1 MRWAGSATSSIDKY
15 IHLRGAVLI
24 STRTRSAVIAVQ
36 LRRRVLVVRPR
47 NRTSRW
53 FSQCACASYPLC
65 ARFLW
70 RELGGSVVSDG
81 QVGAVWPQTPDPR
94 CTPNSE
100 SAPDLVRLVW
110 LFSHALW
117 RGLQTPLPDWDT
129 ARPWRKRKGYKR
141 VSLRNKNPWA
151 DCTLVPLGVRARTP
165 SVTSAL
171 PPHRAFGLT
180 LQRQL
185 MLS

>member
-1 MRWAGSATSSIDKY
+1 MIDRSSWSSATLSASATSSVYKCIL
-15 IHLRGAVLI
+15 LRGVVLV

-65 ARFLW
+65 ARFWW
-70 RELGGSVVSDG
+70 RELGGSAVS
-81 QVGAVWPQTPDPR
+81 VGWRDFGVPNLDP
-94 CTPNSE
+94 CCAPNKE
-100 SAPDLVRLVW
+100 PCPDLVRLVW

-117 RGLQTPLPDWDT
+117 RGLQTSLTDWDT

-141 VSLRNKNPWA
+141 VGLRNKNPWA

-171 PPHRAFGLT
+171 PHTGL
-180 LQRQL
+180 LG
-185 MLS
+185 

>member
-1 MRWAGSATSSIDKY
+1 MIDQSSWSSATLSASATSSVYKCVL
-15 IHLRGAVLI
+15 LRGVVLV

-70 RELGGSVVSDG
+70 RELGGSTVSVGWRDFGVPNLDPYCAPNKEPCPRPRLPRVV
-81 QVGAVWPQTPDPR
+81 V
-94 CTPNSE
+94 
-100 SAPDLVRLVW
+100 
-110 LFSHALW
+110 FSRPVA
-117 RGLQTPLPDWDT
+117 GLATPLPDWDT

-171 PPHRAFGLT
+171 PHTGL
-180 LQRQL
+180 LG
-185 MLS
+185 